1 MTWEI
6 YSGGKQP
13 YPAINNTEVVQKVG
27 VICVKHIDEASSNDQ
42 TVREFVMINKAVA
55 VSIFNRSSM
64 VTDLKNLKGAQMIC
78 TGW

>member
-13 YPAINNTEVVQKVG
+13 YAAINNTEVVQKVG
-27 VICVKHIDEASSNDQ
+27 VICVKNIDEASSNAE
-42 TVREFVMINKAVA
+42 TLREFVMINKAVA

>member
-1 MTWEI
+1 MGNIQWRKATLPCD
-6 YSGGKQP
+6 KQHRGRAKGWC
-13 YPAINNTEVVQKVG
+13 YLCE
-27 VICVKHIDEASSNDQ
+27 HIDEVSSNAE
-42 TVREFVMINKAVA
+42 TLREFVMIMINKAVA

>member
-1 MTWEI
+1 LTWEI

-13 YPAINNTEVVQKVG
+13 YAAINNTEVVQKVG
-27 VICVKHIDEASSNDQ
+27 VICVKHIDEASSNAE
-42 TVREFVMINKAVA
+42 TLREFVMINKAVA